1 MKLYAFLSVYLDGP
15 IILCITPFFLSFFF
29 LFFFLLKLN
38 IQTLS
43 NLIFL
48 ETDPQ
53 AIEIIITLHCIV
65 IDVRAKLDLMASS
78 KTRQSLKFKNK
89 KVKKD
94 IKHRVIS

>member
-29 LFFFLLKLN
+29 PFFFLLKL

-48 ETDPQ
+48 ENDPQ

-65 IDVRAKLDLMASS
+65 IGVRAKLDLMASS
-78 KTRQSLKFKNK
+78 KTRQSLKFKK
-89 KVKKD
+89 QKGKERYQTSS
-94 IKHRVIS
+94 H

>member
-29 LFFFLLKLN
+29 LFFFLLKL

-53 AIEIIITLHCIV
+53 AIEVIITLHCIV

-94 IKHRVIS
+94 IKHRISS